1 MTPPTM
7 AGTFLFLPFPRMA
20 SSGAELAEAVD
31 RIVCDVTAADAD
43 DDGTVDDGAVDDG
56 AVDDGAVD
64 DVVVDNKVVEA
75 EASET
80 AVISLLVPTTVL
92 RGLPL
97 TALRTYWPA
106 DGNVTETVPYWSSAF
121 ILKFANANPTSDKPC
136 TNRRS
141 KSMVMGSEA
150 SRVQRTKEDPPTM
163 V

>member
-7 AGTFLFLPFPRMA
+7 AGIFLFPPFPRE
-20 SSGAELAEAVD
+20 SSFGAVLAEAVD

-43 DDGTVDDGAVDDG
+43 DDGAVDDG
-56 AVDDGAVD
+56 AVDDGAAD
-64 DVVVDNKVVEA
+64 DVVVDDKVVEA

-97 TALRTYWPA
+97 TALRRYWPA

-121 ILKFANANPTSDKPC
+121 IFKFANANPTSDKPC

-141 KSMVMGSEA
+141 NSMVMGSEA
-150 SRVQRTKEDPPTM
+150 SRVQRTKEHPPTM